1 MITARSV
8 DGLKMREA
16 NLPLHTQA
24 KEGCET
30 TKSENAVY
38 QSTGNQEF
46 VTISIVSP
54 DPMIRTFLHG
64 ILSFQGYQCE
74 VNLELQEFLSE
85 KFPFPKEIVF
95 LDEAYVMGIELDAV
109 RYRLQELVQAG
120 GKLVVLTGRW
130 LEADLARVLNP
141 GKFQMVWKPLDYRQ
155 IGQAMA
161 QIGFGIGEV

>member
-8 DGLKMREA
+8 EGLKMREA
-16 NLPLHTQA
+16 NLPLHIQA

-30 TKSENAVY
+30 TNSENAVY
-38 QSTGNQEF
+38 QSTGNRQF

-74 VNLELQEFLSE
+74 VNMELQEWLSK
-85 KFPFPKEIVF
+85 KFPSPREIVF
-95 LDEAYVMGIELDAV
+95 LDEAYVMGIELDTV

-120 GKLVVLTGRW
+120 GKSLLLTDRR
-130 LEADLARVLNP
+130 LEADLARILNP
-141 GKFQMVWKPLDYRQ
+141 GKFLMVWKPLDYRQ